1 MPVVEMKGVNLINA
15 QQDIF
20 IDWSLF
26 FFSFLEKSFCVNCV
40 IIARLNWDD
49 ARKCPSNNNIRWKT

>member
-26 FFSFLEKSFCVNCV
+26 FFQFSGEIFLCKLRYYC
-40 IIARLNWDD
+40 
-49 ARKCPSNNNIRWKT
+49 